1 MIHIANDGVSPAWIL
16 TESLV
21 LEITFAWGAKTET
34 KSGILCEIYG
44 MSDRLATSP
53 GGGER
58 EGRGGGGRHSWTQD
72 AAVINDQVAT
82 SRIYVATCQMQ
93 F

>member
-1 MIHIANDGVSPAWIL
+1 MAR
-16 TESLV
+16 
-21 LEITFAWGAKTET
+21 GAKTET

-53 GGGER
+53 GGEGGH
-58 EGRGGGGRHSWTQD
+58 GRGETQLD
-72 AAVINDQVAT
+72 TRRSVINDQVAT